1 MRVRPISPQRLVT
14 ELAQRLAD
22 TGSAG
27 RLRVAVDGPA
37 AAHPDELAA
46 ALVDPLRAYGRPAR
60 HIRSDDF
67 LRPASVRLER
77 GRTDPDAYYEG
88 WVDEAGLRREV
99 LDPAGPAGDG
109 RILPSLWD
117 ARTDRASRAA
127 YVEVPPG
134 GVVLISGAFLLGGG
148 LPFDVTV
155 HLEMSAAALS
165 RRTTAE
171 LAWTLPAYA
180 RYADEVAPATFA
192 DLVIRVDDPRHPAIV
207 ESVDDPV

>member
-14 ELAQRLAD
+14 ELTQRLAR
-22 TGSAG
+22 TESAG

-37 AAHPDELAA
+37 AARPDQLAA
-46 ALVDPLRAYGRPAR
+46 ALVDPLRALGRPAR
-60 HIRSDDF
+60 HIRAEDF

-77 GRTDPDAYYEG
+77 GRTNPDAYYEG

-99 LDPAGPAGDG
+99 LDPAGPAGTG

-117 ARTDRASRAA
+117 ARADRASRAG
-127 YVEVPPG
+127 YVELPSG
-134 GVVLISGAFLLGGG
+134 GVVLVSGAFLLGGG

-155 HLEMSAAALS
+155 HLELSAAALS
-165 RRTTAE
+165 RHTAPD

-180 RYADEVAPATFA
+180 RYAAEVAPATFA
-192 DLVIRVDDPRHPAIV
+192 DLVVRVDDPRRPAIV